1 VSGQQQYPNSLEA
14 ERALL
19 GGLLQDPQR
28 IAHIADRVRPDQ
40 FYRPDHGELFSLL
53 EEMTRRKEVV
63 DLVTLPRRLLAEGRP
78 ERYGGLGYVIE
89 LPTYAPTTAN
99 LDHYASVIREQA
111 LLRDVIRLS
120 EDLGR
125 KASNAPDGAGP
136 LLEAAMKE
144 MAVLATGSRSD
155 SWGQVSELLDEEIS
169 RLDLMKEGTTQALG
183 LTTGFRELDRR
194 LTGLRP
200 GQLLILAA
208 RPGMGKTAL
217 ALNIAQRSALYGN
230 VGVGIFSLEME
241 RGELVN
247 RMLVSHALVDSNR
260 VRTGRLIQTDWK
272 NLLEASDE
280 LRTAKIFID
289 DSAALSLG
297 DLRVRARR
305 LKAECPTLGLI
316 VIDYLQLMQGDDPRV
331 PRVQQVSD
339 ISRGL
344 KAMAKDLQLPVLA
357 LSQLNRGVESRQDKR
372 PLLSD
377 LRESGSIEQDADVIL
392 MIYRDDYYNRDSAE
406 PGVSEL
412 IIAKQRAGATGTV
425 KLVFQGN
432 LLRFDDLEES
442 GPLT

>member
-1 VSGQQQYPNSLEA
+1 
-14 ERALL
+14 
-19 GGLLQDPQR
+19 
-28 IAHIADRVRPDQ
+28 
-40 FYRPDHGELFSLL
+40 
-53 EEMTRRKEVV
+53 
-63 DLVTLPRRLLAEGRP
+63 
-78 ERYGGLGYVIE
+78 
-89 LPTYAPTTAN
+89 
-99 LDHYASVIREQA
+99 
-111 LLRDVIRLS
+111 
-120 EDLGR
+120 
-125 KASNAPDGAGP
+125 
-136 LLEAAMKE
+136 
-144 MAVLATGSRSD
+144 
-155 SWGQVSELLDEEIS
+155 
-169 RLDLMKEGTTQALG
+169 MKEGTTQALG

-344 KAMAKDLQLPVLA
+344 KAMAKAQNISLEQKFRDMAAREVLA
-357 LSQLNRGVESRQDKR
+357 VEERFEEISRRSREQTRGSKLDSTAIIR
-372 PLLSD
+372 
-377 LRESGSIEQDADVIL
+377 AD
-392 MIYRDDYYNRDSAE
+392 RDR
-406 PGVSEL
+406 
-412 IIAKQRAGATGTV
+412 
-425 KLVFQGN
+425 
-432 LLRFDDLEES
+432 
-442 GPLT
+442 